1 MPLPNPSLAPE
12 NYYGAYY
19 FSVSIDGL
27 EDADINQTFTKVSGV
42 VSESEPLE
50 FKHGT
55 DPYIRKTVGRTKY
68 EDLALERIY
77 NGSDAFYKW
86 RLEIEDGTISRK
98 DITIRM
104 MKANGDVVR
113 TMVCRTA
120 WPSKWQLPEMDA
132 SGTNPATEVI
142 TLSVEKVTNE

>member
-1 MPLPNPSLAPE
+1 MALANPGLVAE
-12 NYYGAYY
+12 NYFGAYY
-19 FSVSIDGL
+19 FSVAIDGI
-27 EDADINQTFTKVSGV
+27 EQSDINQTFTKVSGV
-42 VSESEPLE
+42 VSESEPVE

-68 EDLALERIY
+68 EDLSLERIY

-86 RLEIEDGTISRK
+86 RLEIEEGNISRK
-98 DITIRM
+98 DVVIRL

-132 SGTNPATEVI
+132 SGSNPATETI